1 MAFFKKF
8 SFESHQKKKLT
19 WRMVNNLFILTKA
32 LSLIFFSIGSL
43 RKVLS
48 FPNLAYLL
56 AGFVLLVGIVLLFM
70 FLRRRRRID
79 TPYSDTNDLQ
89 SSYENEIY
97 SLGIA
102 HSNDH
107 PLSASNKLYMMQNEF
122 QNDISDV
129 TEC

>member
-8 SFESHQKKKLT
+8 SFESHQKKRLT
-19 WRMVNNLFILTKA
+19 WRMVNLFILTKA
-32 LSLIFFSIGSL
+32 LSLVFFSTGSSL
-43 RKVLS
+43 LGKVLS

-56 AGFVLLVGIVLLFM
+56 AGFVLVGIVLLFI

-89 SSYENEIY
+89 SSFENQIY

-107 PLSASNKLYMMQNEF
+107 PLSASNKLYMMQNEC